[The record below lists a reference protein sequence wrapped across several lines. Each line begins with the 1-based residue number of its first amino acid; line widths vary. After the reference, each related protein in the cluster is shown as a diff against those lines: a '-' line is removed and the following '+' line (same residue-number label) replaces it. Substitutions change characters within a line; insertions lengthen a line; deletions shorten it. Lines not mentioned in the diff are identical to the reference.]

1 MIREAGGWA
10 AIRAKNGAPRRVTVI
25 IKHKLT
31 QPIQNTK
38 RPASK
43 KAPAAETVYESRSLA
58 KGLGILEALA
68 EAAAPMSL
76 KDLAELAGLGKAST
90 LRLLRTL
97 QATHYLVRDRNKNYS
112 VEPDWPNPLHQHLL
126 YGLREAAIPVL
137 RSLNAEFG
145 ETVAL
150 AFLFDDLIRVVE
162 VTESTHHIRMSNYKG
177 GILQPYAS
185 SLGKSITAF
194 QTSEKV
200 QQLLHTYG
208 IFRLT
213 ANTLTDFRAI
223 QEDLAAVRER
233 GYAWDREETVP
244 GGRCVGAPI
253 RSPGGEV
260 IAALGMSMP
269 ADRFTAELEALL
281 PDRIKASAE
290 QATTAMELAAYSE
303 RCRSAFRGDGDR
315 DSELMPITVPR

>member
-1 MIREAGGWA
+1 MR
-10 AIRAKNGAPRRVTVI
+10 
-25 IKHKLT
+25 HKLT
-31 QPIQNTK
+31 QSVQKTK
-38 RPASK
+38 RRASK

-58 KGLGILEALA
+58 KGLKILEALA
-68 EAAAPMSL
+68 EASAPMSL
-76 KDLAELAGLGKAST
+76 KELAELAELGKAST

-97 QATHYLVRDRNKNYS
+97 QATHYLVRDRNENYS
-112 VEPDWPNPLHQHLL
+112 LERDWTNPVHQHLL
-126 YGLREAAIPVL
+126 HRLREAAIPVL
-137 RSLNAEFG
+137 RGLNAEFG

-162 VTESTHHIRMSNYKG
+162 VIESTHQIRMSNYKG
-177 GILQPYAS
+177 GILQPFAS

-194 QTSEKV
+194 QTPEKA
-200 QQLLHTYG
+200 QRLLHTYG

-213 ANTLTDFRAI
+213 SATLTDFRAI

-260 IAALGMSMP
+260 IAALSMSMP
-269 ADRFTAELEALL
+269 VDRFTAELEALL
-281 PDRIKASAE
+281 PDRVKASAE
-290 QATTAMELAAYSE
+290 QATKAMGLAEHGAEVHS
-303 RCRSAFRGDGDR
+303 RKSPRRS
-315 DSELMPITVPR
+315 